1 MDARLHRLRQLGD
14 GDTYARLV
22 LAVRG
27 RHPAWT
33 ASDRV
38 ASFSTAL
45 KLGSDPVV
53 RDTLRVLLAD
63 QHSLVGDRAEASR
76 CIEGIDPA
84 RLSARACNAHALVLR
99 RIRRFEEAEAAWLA
113 LTARG
118 DEVPP
123 GLMRYAWSHLAH
135 LRMTTGRLDEVQ
147 VALDA
152 AQAVEG
158 ADAHES
164 TLHLLSTRFDFALRL
179 RDLDAAQAALD
190 AVPAVTEPEEVE
202 AVRTNQACVAVL
214 RGEFD
219 AAFFRQTLSSAR
231 ADVRLVAATG
241 LMGATRDRGG
251 GPGGAAGRGA
261 RPRGRAG
268 GGARHRLARRGRRRR
283 VGGLGP
289 SALGRGQGAAL
300 GLLGPPGPRPAPG
313 PAAPGGAGRRRG
325 GAGRPLPARRGL
337 ARWVVEQART
347 SGSAARVTVHH
358 DPETPVVATPGE
370 LVVVTATDW
379 GEEGRVRLGPL
390 DDDALR
396 ALLDRSLRLTDELA
410 ERLVAEAQGSPGRL
424 LGMLRQ
430 LVALDRVVAGPRG
443 MHLRPLARL
452 PD

>member
-241 LMGATRDRGG
+241 LMGATRDEAEAREALLAAEHAHAAAPVV
-251 GPGGAAGRGA
+251 GPDIAWLAEVVADAWEASGRAPWDVARARRWAARAAEDLDPPRARRHRAWLVGAGVALVGPFQLGEASRAGWWSRREPAGRL
-261 RPRGRAG
+261 RG
-268 GGARHRLARRGRRRR
+268 
-283 VGGLGP
+283 
-289 SALGRGQGAAL
+289 
-300 GLLGPPGPRPAPG
+300 
-313 PAAPGGAGRRRG
+313 
-325 GAGRPLPARRGL
+325 
-337 ARWVVEQART
+337 
-347 SGSAARVTVHH
+347 
-358 DPETPVVATPGE
+358 
-370 LVVVTATDW
+370 
-379 GEEGRVRLGPL
+379 
-390 DDDALR
+390 
-396 ALLDRSLRLTDELA
+396 
-410 ERLVAEAQGSPGRL
+410 
-424 LGMLRQ
+424 
-430 LVALDRVVAGPRG
+430 
-443 MHLRPLARL
+443 
-452 PD
+452 